1 MRGQVRFEIKRLVA
15 PKPEAVFAVVSDILR
30 WPLTIR
36 SVQSI
41 ELLTPGPLEK
51 GTRFRETRTLFGRTT
66 TQDMEIADFE
76 PPRRLRIIPYD
87 PDLRYELDHIID
99 ALGGGSRLLMVFRS
113 RPQTIAG
120 KGLLPLMSPFLEI
133 RLRDELEQD
142 MDDLTAAVGALAS

>member
-1 MRGQVRFEIKRLVA
+1 V
-15 PKPEAVFAVVSDILR
+15 
-30 WPLTIR
+30 
-36 SVQSI
+36 
-41 ELLTPGPLEK
+41 
-51 GTRFRETRTLFGRTT
+51 
-66 TQDMEIADFE
+66 DFE

-99 ALGGGSRLLMVFRS
+99 AIGGGSRLLMVFRS